1 MKVTRRGTG
10 SGARSERDVVR
21 RGRSDEGEQAHP
33 FIGHRALVRFADA
46 LELADGQDHLA
57 PRTSDAP
64 RAGSAAHVEKT
75 PSQGGFLKS
84 RNRKSMKGTKDMKKG
99 NC

>member
-1 MKVTRRGTG
+1 MVTRRGTG
-10 SGARSERDVVR
+10 SGARIAREVMR
-21 RGRSDEGEQAHP
+21 RGRGDEGEQVHP
-33 FIGHRALVRFADA
+33 FIGHRALVRLADA
-46 LELADGQDHLA
+46 LEVEEGQDHLA

-84 RNRKSMKGTKDMKKG
+84 RNRKSMKGTKYMKKG